1 MILDDIAMFELLPF
15 DNILSFLVF
24 HFISVRLLRSTHF
37 KSIPIVFSYNYI
49 RLSFS
54 PTNKI
59 AFTGKRQYLYCSY
72 NGSLIAK
79 LI

>member
-37 KSIPIVFSYNYI
+37 KSIPMDSSTTVN
-49 RLSFS
+49 
-54 PTNKI
+54 
-59 AFTGKRQYLYCSY
+59 QD
-72 NGSLIAK
+72 K
-79 LI
+79 L